1 MRRASR
7 AARWS
12 WVSPPVTREA
22 CGTPCP
28 PTPTTVARS
37 ATCTSTW
44 PRTPGSSTSW
54 VSRPRAVTLSSV
66 TATPSSPRAGR
77 CIPVWD
83 RRAIRSSGPWPG
95 RTSRSTTWMA
105 FPSRTCADQQDQHRT
120 REMTMSA
127 SAQIAATPTGVP
139 DMTASRASASE
150 KTLLVLEAALT
161 HSRFTAVVEA
171 TGLAKATTHRI
182 LSTLVDR
189 QFVTVDRDGNYL
201 PGPKILSLAG
211 RALQHID
218 ISAIAKPYIDALVE
232 RSHCTIHLGVVNRD
246 EIIYLVRADSDK
258 PYVMPSRVGLAIPMH
273 STGIGKVVLGSW
285 ADDELERFV
294 ARAGLPARTEHTI
307 TSLEGLRTEI
317 ADVRRLGYALDR
329 EENVA
334 GLGCVAAP
342 IRDHTGTVKYGISI
356 TTLLIEHTVGQ
367 IEAMSAL
374 AVSSADKIS
383 AALGSRA

>member
-1 MRRASR
+1 
-7 AARWS
+7 
-12 WVSPPVTREA
+12 
-22 CGTPCP
+22 
-28 PTPTTVARS
+28 
-37 ATCTSTW
+37 
-44 PRTPGSSTSW
+44 
-54 VSRPRAVTLSSV
+54 
-66 TATPSSPRAGR
+66 
-77 CIPVWD
+77 
-83 RRAIRSSGPWPG
+83 
-95 RTSRSTTWMA
+95 
-105 FPSRTCADQQDQHRT
+105 
-120 REMTMSA
+120 MSA
-127 SAQIAATPTGVP
+127 SAQIAATPKGVP

-273 STGIGKVVLGSW
+273 STGIGKCVLSGYS
-285 ADDELERFV
+285 DDELERFV
-294 ARAGLPARTEHTI
+294 ARAGLQPRTAHTI
-307 TSLEGLRTEI
+307 TSLKALRAEI
-317 ADVRRLGYALDR
+317 ADVRRLGYAVDR
-329 EENVA
+329 EENVS
-334 GLGCVAAP
+334 GLGCVSAP
-342 IRDHTGTVKYGISI
+342 IRDLTGTIKYGVSIS
-356 TTLLIEHTVGQ
+356 TLLLEHTIEE
-367 IEAMSAL
+367 IEAMSSMAIET
-374 AVSSADKIS
+374 ADEIS
-383 AALGSRA
+383 AALGHQA